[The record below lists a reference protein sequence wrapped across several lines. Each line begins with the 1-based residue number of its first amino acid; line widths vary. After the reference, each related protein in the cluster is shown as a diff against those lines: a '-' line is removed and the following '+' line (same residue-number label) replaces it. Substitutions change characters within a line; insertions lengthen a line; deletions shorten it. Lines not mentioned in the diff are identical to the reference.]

1 MDPARGSAT
10 SELAAF
16 VRSYKGAFIGV
27 GLMSAVV
34 NILTLTGTV
43 YMLEVYDRVLPSKSV
58 PTLVGLSIIV
68 IGLFALQGGLE
79 FIRSRVLSNIGAG
92 LDEIFGNRVY
102 NAILRLPLVTKTN
115 GDGLQPLRDLDQVRT
130 FMGSAGPTA
139 LFDLP
144 WMPLY
149 LIISFMFHFW
159 IGMTALIG
167 CTILVAL
174 TFTAERM
181 TKEPARN
188 STTLLAARNALT
200 ESTRRNAE
208 VIRAMGMGN
217 RLGAR
222 WSSTHL
228 DHLDANLRASD
239 IAGSL
244 GTLSRTL
251 RMMLQSLVLG
261 VGAYLAIHQEVS
273 SGAIIACSVLL
284 SRALQPVELSI
295 AHWKPFLSARQSW
308 TRLTLLLRQLP
319 EEPEPMSLPAPVI
332 NLKVENISV
341 AAPGERR
348 VITQDVTFAINAG
361 QGLGIIGPSASGK
374 STLVRALTGVWPVV
388 RGSIRLDGAAIDQW
402 SSEQLGFH
410 VGYLPQDIEL
420 FDGTVAENISRFQ
433 SDANAE
439 AIIEAAKTAGVHDMI
454 LRLANGYETKVG
466 DGGTALSAGQRQRL
480 GLARALF
487 GNPFLIVLDEPNSN
501 LDTAGEE
508 ALTSAILSVRARGG
522 IVIVVAHRPS
532 ALAGIDQILVL
543 NEGRMQAFG
552 PKEEVF
558 EKFIRKPV
566 AVSGAPA
573 AKLKAVR
580 EGQG

>member
-1 MDPARGSAT
+1 MDSLRIRRLSAMDPARGSAT

-34 NILTLTGTV
+34 NVLTLTGTV

-79 FIRSRVLSNIGAG
+79 FIRSRVLSNVGAG

-115 GDGLQPLRDLDQVRT
+115 GDGLQPLRDLDQVRS

-167 CTILVAL
+167 CTVLVAL
-174 TFTAERM
+174 TLTAERM

-188 STTLLAARNALT
+188 STTLLAARNAMT

-244 GTLSRTL
+244 GTSVPHVADDVAVTRAG
-251 RMMLQSLVLG
+251 RWRISCDP
-261 VGAYLAIHQEVS
+261 
-273 SGAIIACSVLL
+273 SG
-284 SRALQPVELSI
+284 
-295 AHWKPFLSARQSW
+295 
-308 TRLTLLLRQLP
+308 
-319 EEPEPMSLPAPVI
+319 
-332 NLKVENISV
+332 
-341 AAPGERR
+341 GERR
-348 VITQDVTFAINAG
+348 RDHCLLGAAVSCSSAGRTVDRALEAVPIGSPELGPAHAAFAPIARRAGAHAASGSRYQSEGREHQCRGARRTQGHHSGCDLCNQCWAGFGDHRSERVREINACSRIDR
-361 QGLGIIGPSASGK
+361 GLACRARIDPPGWSCDRPMV
-374 STLVRALTGVWPVV
+374 VRATRQPC
-388 RGSIRLDGAAIDQW
+388 RL
-402 SSEQLGFH
+402 SSS
-410 VGYLPQDIEL
+410 GY
-420 FDGTVAENISRFQ
+420 
-433 SDANAE
+433 
-439 AIIEAAKTAGVHDMI
+439 
-454 LRLANGYETKVG
+454 
-466 DGGTALSAGQRQRL
+466 
-480 GLARALF
+480 
-487 GNPFLIVLDEPNSN
+487 
-501 LDTAGEE
+501 
-508 ALTSAILSVRARGG
+508 
-522 IVIVVAHRPS
+522 
-532 ALAGIDQILVL
+532 
-543 NEGRMQAFG
+543 
-552 PKEEVF
+552 
-558 EKFIRKPV
+558 
-566 AVSGAPA
+566 
-573 AKLKAVR
+573 
-580 EGQG
+580 

>member
-1 MDPARGSAT
+1 M
-10 SELAAF
+10 
-16 VRSYKGAFIGV
+16 
-27 GLMSAVV
+27 
-34 NILTLTGTV
+34 
-43 YMLEVYDRVLPSKSV
+43 
-58 PTLVGLSIIV
+58 
-68 IGLFALQGGLE
+68 
-79 FIRSRVLSNIGAG
+79 
-92 LDEIFGNRVY
+92 
-102 NAILRLPLVTKTN
+102 
-115 GDGLQPLRDLDQVRT
+115 
-130 FMGSAGPTA
+130 
-139 LFDLP
+139 
-144 WMPLY
+144 
-149 LIISFMFHFW
+149 
-159 IGMTALIG
+159 
-167 CTILVAL
+167 
-174 TFTAERM
+174 
-181 TKEPARN
+181 
-188 STTLLAARNALT
+188 
-200 ESTRRNAE
+200 
-208 VIRAMGMGN
+208 
-217 RLGAR
+217 
-222 WSSTHL
+222 
-228 DHLDANLRASD
+228 
-239 IAGSL
+239 
-244 GTLSRTL
+244 
-251 RMMLQSLVLG
+251 
-261 VGAYLAIHQEVS
+261 
-273 SGAIIACSVLL
+273 
-284 SRALQPVELSI
+284 ELSI

-402 SSEQLGFH
+402 SSDNSASI

-433 SDANAE
+433 PDANAE

-532 ALAGIDQILVL
+532 AL
-543 NEGRMQAFG
+543 GRDRSDTGSQ
-552 PKEEVF
+552 
-558 EKFIRKPV
+558 
-566 AVSGAPA
+566 
-573 AKLKAVR
+573 
-580 EGQG
+580 